1 MIKNTHGITI
11 LQEYIFNTYLFSN
24 TAINETLIPPFM
36 AAYEIIKAQFLGDPP
51 IAIVKVPQEYQ
62 SQLIR
67 TERHALLIDT
77 QQWEIPNIEKSTF
90 LIPHHKWDEIPTNDV
105 FLVNDKFIESVKPST
120 DIIPNNIEKL
130 LDTETLD
137 RIYQT
142 EGLLFGA
149 IIQKLS

>member
-1 MIKNTHGITI
+1 MTGNVHGITI

-36 AAYEIIKAQFLGDPP
+36 AAYEILKAQFLGDPP
-51 IAIVKVPQEYQ
+51 IVIAKVPQEYQ

-67 TERHALLIDT
+67 TERHALLIDSNH
-77 QQWEIPNIEKSTF
+77 WETPNIEKSTF
-90 LIPHHKWDEIPTNDV
+90 LIPHHKWDAIPTDDV

-120 DIIPNNIEKL
+120 NIIPNHIEKL

-137 RIYQT
+137 AIYQT
-142 EGLLFGA
+142 DGLLYGA
-149 IIQKLS
+149 IIQK